1 MLLSPRNRQ
10 HILTTY
16 AAHIRSFQPG
26 VAYRCATF
34 EKNAHL
40 TKSRSSTSSYQLP
53 VILKVLFINLF
64 IYLFIYLFTLVHLF
78 LTQ

>member
-26 VAYRCATF
+26 VAYRRATF

-40 TKSRSSTSSYQLP
+40 TKSRSSTSSYQLH
-53 VILKVLFINLF
+53 VILKVLFIH
-64 IYLFIYLFTLVHLF
+64 LFIYLFTVVHLF

>member
-16 AAHIRSFQPG
+16 AAHSFQPG

-64 IYLFIYLFTLVHLF
+64 IYLFTLVHLF